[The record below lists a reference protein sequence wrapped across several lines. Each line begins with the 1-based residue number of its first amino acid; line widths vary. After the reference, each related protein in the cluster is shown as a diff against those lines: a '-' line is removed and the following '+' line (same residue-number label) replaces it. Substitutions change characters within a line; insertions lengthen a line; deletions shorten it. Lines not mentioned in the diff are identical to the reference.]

1 MQVAE
6 PRTRRWTRAEYY
18 RMGEMGLFDGQR
30 VELIEGEIVTM
41 TPQGTGH
48 AVGIQLAHEALRKAF
63 GQAFRIRPQLPLA
76 LDLRSEPEPDIAV
89 VRGAP
94 RDFLDSHPTPP
105 ATVLVVEVAA
115 STLDYDRHTK
125 GSLYARAGIPEFWLV
140 NLVERQIEVCRDP
153 RPAPGAPFGWEYADV
168 QILLPGASVL
178 PIEAAAPV
186 LVEDL
191 LP

>member
-1 MQVAE
+1 MAAHGIFA
-6 PRTRRWTRAEYY
+6 P
-18 RMGEMGLFDGQR
+18 GER
-30 VELIEGEIVTM
+30 VELIDGEIVTV

-48 AVGIQLAHEALRKAF
+48 AVSIQLGHEALRKAF
-63 GQAFRIRPQLPLA
+63 GHGFDIRPQLPLA

-94 RDFLDSHPTPP
+94 RDFLESHPTPP
-105 ATVLVVEVAA
+105 ATALVVEVAA

-125 GSLYARAGIPEFWLV
+125 ASLYARAGIPEFWLV
-140 NLVERQIEVCRDP
+140 NLVDRHDEVRRDP

-168 QILLPGASVL
+168 QILLPGASIL
-178 PIEAAAPV
+178 PIGAATPV
-186 LVEDL
+186 LVDDL

>member
-1 MQVAE
+1 MRKLE
-6 PRTRRWTRAEYY
+6 THRWTREAYDRMAEHGIFAP
-18 RMGEMGLFDGQR
+18 GER

-41 TPQGTGH
+41 TPQGTRH

-63 GQAFRIRPQLPLA
+63 GQAFHIRQQLPLA
-76 LDLRSEPEPDIAV
+76 LDLRSEPDPDIAV

-94 RDFLDSHPTPP
+94 RDFLESHPTPP

-186 LVEDL
+186 LVDDL